1 MGAGRGLA
9 GRSWLADGSVYYR
22 ETREKDKGVKNHKP
36 ECQTSDKIMLNS

>member
-22 ETREKDKGVKNHKP
+22 ETREEKEKLRGLRITSLIKP
-36 ECQTSDKIMLNS
+36 DL